1 MSHVLPGSTPNLAAV
16 FFVVAS
22 FCAAHYPSDQPD
34 ELRIKFRSG
43 KKLKAPVVAPPAT
56 RREETPVAG
65 DDSGASIPL
74 PGVIPVKCPGCAAAV
89 LKLIAR
95 SEVRLTMPA
104 IADALDAAGHG
115 YSDSALSQ
123 TLGWLTATGILVN
136 VTGVK
141 PRGYEFAT
149 G

>member
-1 MSHVLPGSTPNLAAV
+1 MSNVLPGSAPNLAAV

-22 FCAAHYPSDQPD
+22 FCAAHYPGDHPD

-43 KKLKAPVVAPPAT
+43 KKLKAPIVAPPSP
-56 RREETPVAG
+56 RREEIPVAG
-65 DDSGASIPL
+65 DDSGAVTPQ
-74 PGVIPVKCPGCAAAV
+74 PGVVPVKCPGCAAAV
-89 LKLIAR
+89 LKLLAR

-136 VTGVK
+136 VTGQK